1 VTREASHRVANG
13 ARAALPLAM
22 KNLPIA
28 KLCTLTM
35 ALVALL
41 GIAGCS
47 ADTTDDDEGSADEG
61 EATSSAVSNLTPCP
75 PCPSASCVGPICI
88 GVRKGKVGC
97 KVGAPP
103 TSKKSTVDPSA
114 YIYSSTCTE
123 WWDQTSGEEQS
134 FSRTC
139 TQKSTK
145 GIDEVTLCTPITKT
159 SAQLVTTVYATAA
172 VKRTRGE
179 VQTNYVVPTE
189 TVTPWSA
196 WKKQ

>member
-1 VTREASHRVANG
+1 
-13 ARAALPLAM
+13 M
-22 KNLPIA
+22 KNLPNT
-28 KLCTLTM
+28 KMVVVSVLTLVG
-35 ALVALL
+35 LVGL
-41 GIAGCS
+41 AGCS
-47 ADTTDDDEGSADEG
+47 ADTGDEGADGSDDEGES
-61 EATSSAVSNLTPCP
+61 TSSAVSNLTPCP
-75 PCPSASCVGPICI
+75 PCTAASGCIGPICV

-97 KVGAPP
+97 KIGTPF
-103 TSKKSTVDPSA
+103 TSKKSTVDPSK

-139 TQKSTK
+139 TQRSTK
-145 GIDEVTLCTPITKT
+145 GIDEVTTCNAITGT
-159 SAQLVTTVYATAA
+159 SSAQWVTTVYATAA